1 MDFIGTMDVIKARKG
16 QWKTPVK
23 KTSPNDVKRVVWATA
38 ERQQQQQ
45 RLHITTGRSVTT
57 KLPPTWHDV
66 ALERRRGFGD
76 DENGPKRCQM
86 RHLGHW

>member
-23 KTSPNDVKRVVWATA
+23 KTSPNDVKCVVWATA

-45 RLHITTGRSVTT
+45 RLHITTGRSVDTACFSAGT
-57 KLPPTWHDV
+57 DAANFGVLFQQLLYKL
-66 ALERRRGFGD
+66 
-76 DENGPKRCQM
+76 
-86 RHLGHW
+86 HLG